1 MTHPDSPSAGS
12 SWREALT
19 RAFPLGYL
27 IATAVLILLAV
38 ALSQGAPQAAAQQ
51 QSVSMPQQ
59 SASVPQQSVPQQSVP
74 QQGGYEHSDPEQL
87 AGGKRLAEA
96 ELVLQAGLSGLD
108 SGIRQDLLDRADC
121 VGVFPNVLKVA
132 FVFGGQ
138 YGKGVISCRSIGQTW
153 SSPASFRIEG
163 GNVGLQI
170 GGSAT
175 DFVLLFIG
183 PRSVSKLLRT
193 KFTLGVDAAAAAGPA
208 GRGASGKTDALFGAE
223 IVSYSRSR
231 GLFAGISLD
240 GATLRPAHKEN
251 RHLYGYE
258 PEARAL
264 FGGEVPIP
272 PQAEAFLAFLRDH
285 SPRKKTNESELA
297 ESASADEMPVMHT
310 RP

>member
-1 MTHPDSPSAGS
+1 MTQPVSPSTGR
-12 SWREALT
+12 SWKST
-19 RAFPLGYL
+19 VTNAFPPGYL
-27 IATAVLILLAV
+27 VGTILLLAMAV
-38 ALSQGAPQAAAQQ
+38 VLSQAAP
-51 QSVSMPQQ
+51 P
-59 SASVPQQSVPQQSVP
+59 QSVP
-74 QQGGYEHSDPEQL
+74 QQGGYEPAAQQL
-87 AGGKRLAEA
+87 EGGKRLAEA
-96 ELVLQAGLSGLD
+96 KLVLQAGLAGLD

-121 VGVFPNVLKVA
+121 VGVFPNVLRVA
-132 FVFGGQ
+132 LVFGGQ
-138 YGKGVISCRSIGQTW
+138 YGKGVISCRSTDQTW
-153 SSPASFRIEG
+153 SSPANFRIEG

-183 PRSVSKLLRT
+183 PSSVNKLLRT
-193 KFTLGVDAAAAAGPA
+193 KFTLGVDASAAAGPA

-272 PQAEAFLAFLRDH
+272 PQAEAFLAFLREH
-285 SPRKKTNESELA
+285 SPRKKTNESEVA
-297 ESASADEMPVMHT
+297 ESGIAAEETAQALSP